1 MIGEQHYSV
10 VFQALPMPC
19 LILLPNAPEFTI
31 VNVSDAY
38 SEISNTNRH
47 DLIGKGF
54 FEVFPNNPYQ
64 SDTIWRNI
72 FNEVIQKKK
81 PCKVAP
87 QKYAFPTAD
96 VPARLD
102 VKYLEVVNT
111 PVLDAEGEIEFIIRS
126 MTDVTDIIYHERFLE
141 DTQHAARIGSWEV
154 NMARQTV
161 TWSVGLRKIY
171 EVDHDYHPTLDLS
184 ASFYPDPKAREEF
197 KNAFQKVMEDGT
209 VFHLTLPM
217 VTAKN
222 HERWL
227 YIVGK
232 ADLVDGTCIRVY
244 GISQDITE
252 TKRLADLDHLERNI
266 LELNTQRTTSL
277 KAILADYLLGVE
289 ALFPGIYCSIHRVQD
304 GHLLNWVAP
313 SLPDT
318 YISSIHNRPIG
329 SEAGS
334 CGTAAYSK
342 KRVIVDDISKD
353 RRWTDYKHLALAHDL
368 KACWSHP
375 IMDSA
380 GEVLAVLGMYYK
392 QVKTPNQEELVI
404 IDRTS
409 ALLKI
414 IIENHHNADLAQEA
428 IALMA
433 QGQELAR
440 FGNWQRDLETNQ
452 TTWSAIMCD
461 IYGINPMTYRPSFEH
476 YLALVHPDDRE
487 RVMHI
492 VKQIHQTGND
502 AVFEE
507 RIVRP
512 DGEIRHVHSWARLL
526 TNGDNVPIKLIGAC
540 LDITETKQAELT
552 LKNLH
557 AELEK
562 HLKEV
567 EESEKKYSDLFHLSP
582 QPMWVYDLET
592 YRYLDV
598 NAAAIIHYG
607 YTREEFMSMTIKDIR
622 PPSEIQKMEAA
633 VALSRQ
639 HDKLFSKGIYKHRK
653 KNGEIIHVEVRSNI
667 IKSHGRKAEIILA
680 QDITE
685 KLYYI
690 EAIEA
695 QNKKLQEI
703 AWMQSHMVRAPL
715 ARIMGLVDLIQHVPE
730 SGIENSELLD
740 AINSSAI
747 ELDDILR
754 SITAKAEQINLT

>member
-10 VFQALPMPC
+10 VFQALPIPC
-19 LILLPNAPEFTI
+19 LVLLPNAPEFTI
-31 VNVSDAY
+31 INVSDAY
-38 SEISNTNRH
+38 AEVTNTNRCE
-47 DLIGKGF
+47 LIGKGF
-54 FEVFPNNPYQ
+54 FEIFPNNPYL
-64 SDTIWRNI
+64 SDTIWKNI
-72 FNEVIQKKK
+72 FDEVILKKK

-126 MTDVTDIIYHERFLE
+126 MTDVTDTIYHERFLE

-171 EVDHDYHPTLDLS
+171 EV
-184 ASFYPDPKAREEF
+184 ASNYCPDFDSTMAFYPDESDRQKI
-197 KNAFQKVMEDGT
+197 KQAFQKAMKDGT
-209 VFHLTLPM
+209 VFHIALPIT
-217 VTAKN
+217 TAKG
-222 HERWL
+222 HRRWL
-227 YIVGK
+227 SVVGK

-244 GISQDITE
+244 GISQDITD
-252 TKRLADLDHLERNI
+252 TKRLTDLDHLERTI
-266 LELNTQRTTSL
+266 LELNAQRTTSL
-277 KAILADYLLGVE
+277 KAVLADYLLGLE
-289 ALFPGIYCSIHRVQD
+289 ALLPGIYCSIHRVQD

-313 SLPDT
+313 SLPLSYT
-318 YISSIHNRPIG
+318 SSLHNLPIG
-329 SEAGS
+329 KKTGS

-342 KRVIVDDISKD
+342 KRVIAKDIAHDS
-353 RRWTDYKHLALAHDL
+353 RWAAYKHLALPHDL

-375 IMDSA
+375 IMDSG
-380 GEVLAVLGMYYK
+380 GEVIAVLGMYYK
-392 QVKTPNQEELVI
+392 QIKTPNHDELII

-409 ALLKI
+409 SLLKT
-414 IIENHHNADLAQEA
+414 IIESRQNADLAQETTA
-428 IALMA
+428 MMA
-433 QGQELAR
+433 QGQELAC
-440 FGNWQRDLETNQ
+440 FGNWQRDFETDR
-452 TTWSAIMCD
+452 TTWSPTLCD
-461 IYGINPMTYRPSFEH
+461 IYGINPAAYLPSFEH

-502 AVFEE
+502 TVFEE

-512 DGEIRHVHSWARLL
+512 SGEIRHIRSWARLL

-598 NAAAIIHYG
+598 NAAAITHYG